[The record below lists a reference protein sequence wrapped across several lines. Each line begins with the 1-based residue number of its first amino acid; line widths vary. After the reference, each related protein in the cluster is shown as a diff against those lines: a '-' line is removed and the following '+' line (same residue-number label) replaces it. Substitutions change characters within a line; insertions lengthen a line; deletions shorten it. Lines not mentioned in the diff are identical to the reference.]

1 MEQVILGIDPG
12 TNIMGYSV
20 IKVEKNEIEL
30 IVMDVLKLNKLSD
43 HALKLNKIFETT
55 LRIIDT
61 YHPDFLAIEAPFVGK
76 NAQSAIKLGRAQ
88 GVGIAAALHRSIPVH
103 EYSPRKIKQSITGNG
118 SSSKE
123 QIAAMVGR
131 MVKLPYDS
139 SKYLDATDAI
149 AVAICHFLQKG
160 KIESKDKYSGW
171 AKFISENPGRLST
184 KKGGKPSL

>member
-1 MEQVILGIDPG
+1 MEKIILGIDPG

-20 IKVEKNEIEL
+20 IRTTKTKIEL

-43 HALKLNKIFETT
+43 QTLKLNKIFETT

-76 NAQSAIKLGRAQ
+76 NSQSALKLGRAQ
-88 GVGIAAALHRSIPVH
+88 GVGMAAALYRSIPVR

-118 SSSKE
+118 SASKE

-131 MVKLPYDS
+131 MVDIPDS
-139 SKYLDATDAI
+139 NKYFDATDAI
-149 AVAICHFLQKG
+149 AVAICHYLQKDELATG
-160 KIESKDKYSGW
+160 EKFSGW
-171 AKFISENPGRLST
+171 AKFLTENPSRLV
-184 KKGGKPSL
+184 KK